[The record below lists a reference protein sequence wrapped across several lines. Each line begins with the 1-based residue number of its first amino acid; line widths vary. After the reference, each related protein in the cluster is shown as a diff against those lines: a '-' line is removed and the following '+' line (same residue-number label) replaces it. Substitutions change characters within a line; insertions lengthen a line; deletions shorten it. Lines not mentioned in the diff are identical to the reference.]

1 MKSLMRQG
9 ERLWARSVVHNYL
22 IGGRSK
28 RKIAD
33 DRMALPAVN
42 SVEGGNFRSAQIA
55 DVAAWRRYTSGS
67 SSRRRR
73 TVIRISRFHHE
84 NGQCG
89 GFEA

>member
-1 MKSLMRQG
+1 MKSLMRQC

-42 SVEGGNFRSAQIA
+42 SVEGGNFRLAQIA
-55 DVAAWRRYTSGS
+55 AMSGRRPVVKGRFEGTVNVSGAVMS
-67 SSRRRR
+67 SA
-73 TVIRISRFHHE
+73 F
-84 NGQCG
+84 
-89 GFEA
+89 